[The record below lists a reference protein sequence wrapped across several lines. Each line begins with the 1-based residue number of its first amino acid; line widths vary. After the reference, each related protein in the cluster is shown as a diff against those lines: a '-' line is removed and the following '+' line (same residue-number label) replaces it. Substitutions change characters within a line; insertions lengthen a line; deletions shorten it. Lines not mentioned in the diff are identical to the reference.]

1 MNFITQPT
9 TTASETTF
17 LVVVVR
23 WSCNEV
29 NYCRWREHL
38 NFVDD
43 GRKIKKKE
51 FNLITKLSSN

>member
-1 MNFITQPT
+1 MNFFTQPT

-17 LVVVVR
+17 LVVVVCCC
-23 WSCNEV
+23 WSCNKV

-43 GRKIKKKE
+43 GRKIKKKGIS
-51 FNLITKLSSN
+51 FDNKS